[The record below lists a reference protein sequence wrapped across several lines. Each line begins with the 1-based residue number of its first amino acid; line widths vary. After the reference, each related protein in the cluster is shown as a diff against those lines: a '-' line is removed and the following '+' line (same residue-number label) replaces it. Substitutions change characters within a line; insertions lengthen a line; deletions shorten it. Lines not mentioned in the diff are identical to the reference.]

1 MNYEFHGNEYTEKQI
16 DDAIRKAAADEYT
29 ADMTTIFCT
38 ALSNSLL
45 MPIKEKSIEIVI
57 LEEYVVKW
65 VRKYLKGYNNR
76 PSRRAG
82 NPSKTVPDSLMKE
95 IYQSLHPKL
104 SDAIVQTV
112 ASGHSTM
119 MTIEN
124 IVGDMLEEYLSI
136 KLAAHGWKCCWGTTV
151 KSVDFINKDGRLLQ
165 VKTSDNSENSSSS
178 AIRQGT
184 SIEKWYRRVSTK
196 ADTYC
201 WDELVQLTKDKTIS
215 EAGFRTFVSG
225 TIRDN
230 PACVY
235 IHK

>member
-1 MNYEFHGNEYTEKQI
+1 MNYDFHGNEYTRKQI
-16 DDAIRKAAADEYT
+16 DEVIRVATDANYNNDI
-29 ADMTTIFCT
+29 TTIFCT
-38 ALSNSLL
+38 ALSNNLL
-45 MPIKEKSIEIVI
+45 IPIKEKKVEIVD
-57 LEEYVVKW
+57 LREYVIKW
-65 VRKYLKGYNNR
+65 VAKYLRGYNNR
-76 PSRRAG
+76 PSRRTG
-82 NPSKTVPDSLMKE
+82 NPSNTAADTLMKE
-95 IYQSLHPKL
+95 IYHSLHPQL
-104 SDAIVQTV
+104 DEIVVQTV
-112 ASGHSTM
+112 ALGHSTM

-136 KLAAHGWKCCWGTTV
+136 KLSTHGWKCCWGTTV
-151 KSVDFINKDGRLLQ
+151 KSVDFINEDGSLLQ

-201 WDELVQLTKDKTIS
+201 WDKLVELTKDNTIS
-215 EAGFRTFVSG
+215 EGDFRTFVRT
-225 TIRDN
+225 TIINN

>member
-1 MNYEFHGNEYTEKQI
+1 MNYEFHGKEYTEKQI
-16 DDAIRKAAADEYT
+16 DDAIRKAAANEYT

-45 MPIKEKSIEIVI
+45 MPIKKKGVEIVI
-57 LEEYVVKW
+57 LEEYIAKW
-65 VRKYLKGYNNR
+65 VKKYLKGYNNR

-82 NPSKTVPDSLMKE
+82 NPSKTVADSLMKE
-95 IYQSLHPKL
+95 IYQLLHPKL
-104 SDAIVQTV
+104 SEKIVQNV
-112 ASGHSTM
+112 AAGHSTM

-124 IVGDMLEEYLSI
+124 IVGDMLEEYLSV
-136 KLAAHGWKCCWGTTV
+136 KLTPHGWKCCWGTTV
-151 KSVDFINKDGRLLQ
+151 KSVDFINEDGTLLQ

-201 WDELVQLTKDKTIS
+201 WDKLVELTKDKTIS
-215 EAGFRTFVSG
+215 EADFRTFVSN
-225 TIRDN
+225 TIESN

-235 IHK
+235 IQK

>member
-1 MNYEFHGNEYTEKQI
+1 MNYDFHGTEYTRAQI
-16 DDAIRKAAADEYT
+16 DAAIRNAAGANYNADV
-29 ADMTTIFCT
+29 TTIFCT
-38 ALSNSLL
+38 ALSNNLL
-45 MPIKEKSIEIVI
+45 IPIKEKKVEIVR
-57 LEEYVVKW
+57 LDEYLNRW
-65 VRKYLKGYNNR
+65 VAKYLKGYNNR
-76 PSRRAG
+76 PSRRTG
-82 NPSKTVPDSLMKE
+82 NPSNTVADSLMKD
-95 IYQSLHPKL
+95 IYHKLHPQL
-104 SDAIVQTV
+104 DEGVVQTV
-112 ASGHSTM
+112 AAGHSTM

-124 IVGDMLEEYLSI
+124 IVGDMLEEYLSG

-151 KSVDFINKDGRLLQ
+151 KSVDFINEDGTLLQ

-201 WDELVQLTKDKTIS
+201 WGELVELTGDHTIS
-215 EAGFRTFVSG
+215 EADFRTFVG
-225 TIRDN
+225 VTIRNN